1 MCLCQRKMKKVSI
14 FQELNI
20 LQPSSLATVFETNS
34 LHGFPLI
41 LALQGPSRDVRDICD
56 ARGSVLKA
64 KRTFPSCVSHQRG
77 LLLACLSAR
86 AELQNLKGY
95 DLGNPG
101 LKNHL
106 WLHQEDLFHPE
117 DHRSVKDLDKKG
129 GSTLWSISYVTYRER
144 PLGFEC
150 QNPSGTYHSINVVF
164 LVLGCPRS
172 SLRFF
177 CNRLWKNTNDFLANT
192 MDYKESWVL
201 NWCFWTVV
209 LEKTLERVGQQEDPT
224 SPS

>member
-14 FQELNI
+14 FQELNS
-20 LQPSSLATVFETNS
+20 LQPSSLATVLETNS

-77 LLLACLSAR
+77 LLLACL
-86 AELQNLKGY
+86 
-95 DLGNPG
+95 PG
-101 LKNHL
+101 LSSRISRGMTWEILKNHL

-150 QNPSGTYHSINVVF
+150 QNPSGNYHSINVVF

-172 SLRFF
+172 LLRFF